1 MSKQI
6 SKQSKND
13 VEKRLESTVSEMNKI
28 QKQINDLSH
37 ILENQKN
44 LKSRHDALES
54 KLNEIKHTAST

>member
-28 QKQINDLSH
+28 QKQINDFSH

-44 LKSRHDALES
+44 LKSRHNVLER
-54 KLNEIKHTAST
+54 KLNEIKHTALT